1 MVSSF
6 FHPLKWHRFFNCH
19 VFVDARLLLHF
30 GWQLAN
36 SAHRLP
42 APQVVIRQLE
52 VSIASGMSVCCS
64 LHSTNCAAFG
74 EGVDNAGAQ
83 AWADYEVFWS
93 KVPWFNGPAVP
104 RSRVHGPGP
113 AMAEQQLDLNAAAEA
128 LSEAVVGAVA
138 AVDAQAPAEP
148 PAQFLPQEF
157 KKLFHKA
164 APRLPIKCSDKA
176 SKSRLLSL
184 AWLLTGLWS
193 TMGAW
198 AEKQSLVA
206 SIF

>member
-1 MVSSF
+1 MVSLF

-52 VSIASGMSVCCS
+52 VSIASGMSVCCF

-74 EGVDNAGAQ
+74 WGVDDAGAQ

-128 LSEAVVGAVA
+128 LAEAVVGAVA

-148 PAQFLPQEF
+148 PAVPAPGVQEVVPQGSAEIANQV
-157 KKLFHKA
+157 LRQGIQISPA
-164 APRLPIKCSDKA
+164 VIGLTSD
-176 SKSRLLSL
+176 RIVEHYGCL
-184 AWLLTGLWS
+184 G
-193 TMGAW
+193 
-198 AEKQSLVA
+198 
-206 SIF
+206 